1 MSEFLVAIGSEPAL
15 RFEHPHAVL
24 RAPTAAEASAAFDAA
39 DAALRDG
46 HWVAGVLDYEGGVRL
61 GIFDPP
67 TNHPEEARGSYA
79 LGRTHATIDR
89 RSYDAAIATIAR
101 AIYDGDVYQVNYT
114 VPFGFAFDGDPYA
127 LYRDLAA
134 RARVPYAAY
143 VRDGAEHIV
152 SISPE
157 LFLRLD
163 GRRVTTKPMKG
174 TASLDRIE
182 DLASPKNRAE
192 HVMIVDLLRNDLRRV
207 CTDVCVDALYDVES
221 YPTFATM
228 TSTISAALASDVS
241 LSALFQATFP
251 CGSVTGAPK
260 RAAMGQIARLET
272 RTRGAY
278 CGSLGYLSPE
288 RRGWWNVAIRTARID
303 ATTGTGQ
310 FDVGGGIVADSK
322 ADDEA
327 REVELKARFF
337 FERSQAID
345 PLETFA
351 GADAGARAAHL
362 ARLRACAAYFGR
374 TFDDAR
380 LRAQIDALDRP
391 GILIRVRVDET
402 GATHVETRP
411 LESPMAP
418 VAICIGSERVRSAD
432 PMLGWK
438 TTWRP
443 AYDRASAEATA
454 RGCFDALLTNER
466 GELTEGARTTLFAR
480 VDGKLVTPPL
490 GAGLLP
496 GILRART
503 IASGEAAE
511 RVLAPADLRAAE
523 EIFVGNSA
531 RGMLRARLV
540 ES

>member
-1 MSEFLVAIGSEPAL
+1 MSEFLVAIGSEPGL
-15 RFEHPHAVL
+15 RFERPHAVL
-24 RAPTAAEASAAFDAA
+24 RAPTAAEAGAAFDAA

-46 HWVAGVLDYEGGVRL
+46 HWVAGVLEYEGGVRL

-67 TNHPEEARGSYA
+67 TDHPDEARGCYA
-79 LGRTHATIDR
+79 LGRTHASIDR
-89 RSYDAAIATIAR
+89 RSYDAAIASIAR

-114 VPFGFAFDGDPYA
+114 VPFGFALDGDPYA

-134 RARVPYAAY
+134 RARAPYAAY

-157 LFLRLD
+157 LFLRFD
-163 GRRVTTKPMKG
+163 GRRVETKPMKG
-174 TASLDRIE
+174 TTTLDRIE
-182 DLASPKNRAE
+182 DLSSSKNRAE

-207 CTDVCVDALYDVES
+207 CTDVRVDSLYDVET

-228 TSTISAALASDVS
+228 TSTISGALAPDVPLAAL
-241 LSALFQATFP
+241 LRATFP

-260 RAAMGQIARLET
+260 RAAMRQIALLEK
-272 RTRGAY
+272 RARGAY

-288 RRGWWNVAIRTARID
+288 RRGWWNVAIRTAQID
-303 ATTGTGQ
+303 ATTGSGR
-310 FDVGGGIVADSK
+310 FDAGGGIVADSD
-322 ADDEA
+322 AEGEA

-337 FERSQAID
+337 LERSQPVD

-351 GADAGARAAHL
+351 GADAGARATHL
-362 ARLRACAAYFGR
+362 ARLRACATHFGR

-380 LRAQIDALDRP
+380 LRAQIEAVDRP
-391 GILIRVRVDET
+391 GVLIRVRVDEA
-402 GATHVETRP
+402 GEAHVETRP
-411 LESPMAP
+411 LESSVEP
-418 VAICIGSERVRSAD
+418 VAICVAEERVRSAD

-443 AYDRASAEATA
+443 AFDRAGAEAKA

-480 VDGKLVTPPL
+480 IDGRLVTPPL

-503 IASGEAAE
+503 LASGEAVE
-511 RVLAPADLRAAE
+511 RVLMPADLRAAE

-540 ES
+540 EP